1 MPNVTMT
8 LEEGL
13 LRKARKV
20 AMEKGASLTAL
31 IRDYLAALVD
41 REDARKSQAVKRLEK
56 LWRTSKAVVGP
67 MHWTRDDL
75 HDR

>member
-8 LEEGL
+8 LDAGL

-31 IRDYLAALVD
+31 IRDYLATLVD
-41 REDARKSQAVKRLEK
+41 REESRKRQAVKRLEK

-67 MHWTRDDL
+67 VHWTRDDL
-75 HDR
+75 HGR

>member
-1 MPNVTMT
+1 MPNITMT

-20 AMEKGASLTAL
+20 AMEKGASLTSL
-31 IRDYLAALVD
+31 IRDYLVVLVD
-41 REDARKSQAVKRLEK
+41 RDKIRKRQALARLEK

-67 MHWTRDDL
+67 VRWTREDL
-75 HDR
+75 HGR